1 MTGYRTWAR
10 VAALGVVAPAA
21 AFGSFTGLSGL
32 AERCG
37 WGDAAPLLPVALDGY
52 AAYAWLLALSPVP
65 VPTRRVARVH
75 AWTAITASATG
86 NAVERYLTADLLATH
101 WLVVV
106 ATGAVPALVF
116 GAVCHLAARDQPQV
130 VRRAGIGTSPASQE
144 EFGTALPSQGD
155 AKLRKNPDLTRVVL
169 GAGGLEAV
177 PAGGGGDTA
186 DTGTQT
192 DMPAPT
198 RVNADTPPGRAG
210 TSANRY
216 SPADI
221 DAMAEQATAEGIA
234 SVKGIKPRFGVG
246 QEVAQRIR
254 AAQQVP
260 VLGHVNGQQVDR

>member
-130 VRRAGIGTSPASQE
+130 VRRAGIGTGPASQE

-177 PAGGGGDTA
+177 PAGGGGDT
-186 DTGTQT
+186 
-192 DMPAPT
+192 
-198 RVNADTPPGRAG
+198 
-210 TSANRY
+210 
-216 SPADI
+216 DI